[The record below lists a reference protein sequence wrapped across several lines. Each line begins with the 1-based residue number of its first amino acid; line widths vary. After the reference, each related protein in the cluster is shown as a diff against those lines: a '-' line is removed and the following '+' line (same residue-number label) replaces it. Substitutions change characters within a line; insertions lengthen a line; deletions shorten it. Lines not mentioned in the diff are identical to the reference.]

1 MSNKFIHV
9 HRSSNEKSKKH
20 PLVVLLHGYGSNE
33 NDLFSFQSFFP
44 ENHTIVSFRA
54 PLTVFEGMYA
64 WYEIYFEN
72 NVKSFNENTA
82 KNSSNEIADE
92 IKVICKQYNCDI
104 NNITLIGFSQGAILG
119 YSIAISNPGLIK
131 NLVALSGYVEEKI
144 IDFKNKKIDTSI
156 YISHGELDEVIP
168 YLESKQTL
176 DVLDKNEIKYNYN
189 SFNQGHGVNQENLK
203 SFLDWLKDKY

>member
-44 ENHTIVSFRA
+44 ENHTIISFRA

-92 IKVICKQYNCDI
+92 IIVICKQYNCDI

-144 IDFKNKKIDTSI
+144 IDFKNKKINTSI

-168 YLESKQTL
+168 YLESKQSL

>member
-1 MSNKFIHV
+1 M
-9 HRSSNEKSKKH
+9 
-20 PLVVLLHGYGSNE
+20 LLHGYGSNE

-44 ENHTIVSFRA
+44 KNHTIVSFRA

-82 KNSSNEIADE
+82 KNSSNEIVDE
-92 IKVICKQYNCDI
+92 IKLICKQYNCDV

-144 IDFKNKKIDTSI
+144 IDFKNQKINTSI
-156 YISHGELDEVIP
+156 YISHGESDEVIP

-176 DVLDKNEIKYNYN
+176 EVLDKNGIKYNYN
-189 SFNQGHGVNQENLK
+189 SFNQGHGVNQENLI
-203 SFLDWLKDKY
+203 SFLDWLKGKY

>member
-9 HRSSNEKSKKH
+9 HRSSNEKSKKQ
-20 PLVVLLHGYGSNE
+20 PLVVLLHGYE
-33 NDLFSFQSFFP
+33 VMKMIYFPFKAFFP
-44 ENHTIVSFRA
+44 KTILLFLLE

-72 NVKSFNENTA
+72 NVKSFNEDTA

-131 NLVALSGYVEEKI
+131 NLVALS
-144 IDFKNKKIDTSI
+144 DM
-156 YISHGELDEVIP
+156 
-168 YLESKQTL
+168 
-176 DVLDKNEIKYNYN
+176 
-189 SFNQGHGVNQENLK
+189 
-203 SFLDWLKDKY
+203 

>member
-82 KNSSNEIADE
+82 KNSSNEIVDE
-92 IKVICKQYNCDI
+92 IKLICKQYNCDV
-104 NNITLIGFSQGAILG
+104 NNITLEDAIRLINVPKTTGILREFPSNKGESISIRTGKYGPYIYFKNEHMKRPIFKSLGKVKWKEMTLSDVEAIL
-119 YSIAISNPGLIK
+119 
-131 NLVALSGYVEEKI
+131 E
-144 IDFKNKKIDTSI
+144 
-156 YISHGELDEVIP
+156 
-168 YLESKQTL
+168 
-176 DVLDKNEIKYNYN
+176 
-189 SFNQGHGVNQENLK
+189 
-203 SFLDWLKDKY
+203 

>member
-1 MSNKFIHV
+1 KFIHV
-9 HRSSNEKSKKH
+9 HRSSNDKSKKH

-33 NDLFSFQSFFP
+33 NDLFSFQRLFP
-44 ENHTIVSFRA
+44 KNHTIVSFRA
-54 PLTVFEGMYA
+54 PLKVFEGMYA

-82 KNSSNEIADE
+82 KNSSDEIVDE
-92 IKVICKQYNCDI
+92 IKLICKQYNCDI

-119 YSIAISNPGLIK
+119 YSITISNPGLIK

-144 IDFKNKKIDTSI
+144 IDFKNQKINTSI
-156 YISHGELDEVIP
+156 YISHGESDEVIP

-176 DVLDKNEIKYNYN
+176 EVLDKNGIKYNYN
-189 SFNQGHGVNQENLK
+189 SFNQGHGVNQENLI
-203 SFLDWLKDKY
+203 SFLDWLKGKY

>member
-104 NNITLIGFSQGAILG
+104 NNITLIGFS
-119 YSIAISNPGLIK
+119 
-131 NLVALSGYVEEKI
+131 
-144 IDFKNKKIDTSI
+144 
-156 YISHGELDEVIP
+156 
-168 YLESKQTL
+168 
-176 DVLDKNEIKYNYN
+176 
-189 SFNQGHGVNQENLK
+189 
-203 SFLDWLKDKY
+203 

>member
-1 MSNKFIHV
+1 M
-9 HRSSNEKSKKH
+9 
-20 PLVVLLHGYGSNE
+20 
-33 NDLFSFQSFFP
+33 
-44 ENHTIVSFRA
+44 
-54 PLTVFEGMYA
+54 TVFEGMYA

-82 KNSSNEIADE
+82 KNSSNEIAYE

-156 YISHGELDEVIP
+156 YISHGESDEVIP

-176 DVLDKNEIKYNYN
+176 DALDKNKIKYNYN

>member
-9 HRSSNEKSKKH
+9 HRSSNEKSKKQ

-156 YISHGELDEVIP
+156 YISHGEFDEVIP

>member
-9 HRSSNEKSKKH
+9 HRSSNEKSKKQ

-44 ENHTIVSFRA
+44 ENHT
-54 PLTVFEGMYA
+54 EGMYA

-156 YISHGELDEVIP
+156 YISHGESDEVIP

>member
-1 MSNKFIHV
+1 M
-9 HRSSNEKSKKH
+9 
-20 PLVVLLHGYGSNE
+20 LLHGYGSNE
-33 NDLFSFQSFFP
+33 NDLFSFQRFFP
-44 ENHTIVSFRA
+44 KNHTIVSFRA

-82 KNSSNEIADE
+82 KNSSDEIVDE
-92 IKVICKQYNCDI
+92 IKLICKQYNCDI

-144 IDFKNKKIDTSI
+144 IDFKNQKINTSI
-156 YISHGELDEVIP
+156 YISHGESDEVIP

-176 DVLDKNEIKYNYN
+176 DVLDKNGIKYNYN
-189 SFNQGHGVNQENLK
+189 SFNQGHGVNQENLI
-203 SFLDWLKDKY
+203 SFLDWLKGKY

>member
-9 HRSSNEKSKKH
+9 HRSSNEKSKKQ

-144 IDFKNKKIDTSI
+144 IDFKNYRNIFAF
-156 YISHGELDEVIP
+156 
-168 YLESKQTL
+168 ESFFN
-176 DVLDKNEIKYNYN
+176 VLFSD
-189 SFNQGHGVNQENLK
+189 F
-203 SFLDWLKDKY
+203 

>member
-44 ENHTIVSFRA
+44 ESHTIVSFRA

-104 NNITLIGFSQGAILG
+104 NNSTLIGFSQGAILG

-156 YISHGELDEVIP
+156 YISHGESDEVIP